1 MPGCSSAAFFTYNLN
16 DALAI
21 SEETYY
27 APIPHRFALRSCTS
41 NDPHLALVH
50 PPAYGDQH
58 EPERIQDSGHLVSL
72 LSRCSRPAVTNE
84 RGFKTDPVFGPYGIA
99 EGRDHTALLH
109 ADGSRTL
116 VRRDG
121 DVDDV
126 LHGLVRDAVGTKT
139 VDDVANVL
147 GARPNA
153 GATFGGFHQE

>member
-72 LSRCSRPAVTNE
+72 LSRCSRPAVTNQ
-84 RGFKTDPVFGPYGIA
+84 RGFKTDPVFGPYDNVIGGA
-99 EGRDHTALLH
+99 GHGWQFLERKESMA
-109 ADGSRTL
+109 ASR
-116 VRRDG
+116 
-121 DVDDV
+121 
-126 LHGLVRDAVGTKT
+126 
-139 VDDVANVL
+139 
-147 GARPNA
+147 RP
-153 GATFGGFHQE
+153 